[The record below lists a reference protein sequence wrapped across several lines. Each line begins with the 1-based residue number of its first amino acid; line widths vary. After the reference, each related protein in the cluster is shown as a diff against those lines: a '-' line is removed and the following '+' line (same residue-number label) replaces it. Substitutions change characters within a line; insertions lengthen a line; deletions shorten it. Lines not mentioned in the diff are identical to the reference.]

1 MNSIQRVRSTFAA
14 AAARRSARR
23 LASVS
28 FSDCCSRVCDSA
40 CRADAQR
47 TRNQLSAIHGAF

>member
-23 LASVS
+23 LATVT
-28 FSDCCSRVCDSA
+28 FDDTRGEVCTTA
-40 CRADAQR
+40 CRAEARR
-47 TRNQLSAIHGAF
+47 TRTQAAAIHGAF